1 MVVRLGIDIGGS
13 GIKGAPVDL
22 VSGTLVSER
31 LRFKTPRPARP
42 EAVAAEVRRLA
53 QAFPEV
59 TGPVGCTFPA
69 IVLSGRVNSAAN
81 VDSSWIGVDAD
92 RLFSEWCGRPVAVVN
107 DADAAG
113 LAEARVGAAAGREGV
128 VIALTLG
135 TGIGSALL
143 HDGRLVPNTEL
154 GHLELGGRVV
164 EKVAS
169 NRVRKRQNL
178 SLGEWS
184 RRLNGYLSHLER
196 LFSPDLFVIGGGIS
210 KRFGEFGPLLR
221 AQARIVPAA
230 LRNDAGIVGAA
241 MWARNS
247 RL

>member
-22 VSGTLVSER
+22 VSGTLVRRR
-31 LRFKTPRPARP
+31 LRLKTPRPARP

-53 QAFPEV
+53 EAFPEV

-92 RLFSEWCGRPVAVVN
+92 RLFSEWCERPVAVVN

-143 HDGRLVPNTEL
+143 YDGRLVPNTEL
-154 GHLELGGRVV
+154 GHLELGGKVI

-169 NRVRKRQNL
+169 NRVRKRDDL
-178 SLGEWS
+178 SFEEWCG
-184 RRLNGYLSHLER
+184 RLNRYLSHLER
-196 LFSPDLFVIGGGIS
+196 LFSPDLLVIGGGIS
-210 KRFGEFGPLLR
+210 KRFDRFGPFLR
-221 AQARIVPAA
+221 ARARIVPAA